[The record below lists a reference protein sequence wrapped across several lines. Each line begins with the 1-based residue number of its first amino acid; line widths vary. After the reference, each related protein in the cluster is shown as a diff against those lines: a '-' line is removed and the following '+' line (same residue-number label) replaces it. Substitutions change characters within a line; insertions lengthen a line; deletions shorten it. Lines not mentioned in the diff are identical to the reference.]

1 MRFLLPALLAVPIM
15 LSAQQQATEWS
26 AATAA
31 MDTYVA
37 SDQIVGSALVL
48 IEDGKIVSEHY
59 TGFQDRNNRL
69 AADRN
74 TIWHWGSIT
83 KTLTAVAAMQA
94 DQIVIGDVFHGPT
107 HRLLGSPVT
116 EFVPETR
123 RIHSDFGSMDQVT
136 IRMLMSHSSGLQN
149 GTWPWTRGEAWEPFE
164 PTEWDQLVAMMP
176 YMKLAFAP
184 GTRYSYS
191 NPGFVY
197 IARAIEHLTGDPWQ
211 GRIYKML
218 FMPLGMTASYFG
230 ITPPY
235 LLGQR
240 SQNFTITDSGVM
252 NRGLDFDPGI
262 TIPNGGWNA
271 PVTDLARWIGFLAG
285 STDRTTQARYDALL
299 PHEVIE
305 EMWQPV
311 VRVDADEEM
320 GLSFFIRHQGGR
332 KLVGHTGT
340 QANFRSFFWLDPV
353 THRAVLGV
361 VNTSSDIDGNASDA
375 RYRGVMAAARGVLG
389 S

>member
-1 MRFLLPALLAVPIM
+1 MRLLLTALLAVPLV
-15 LSAQQQATEWS
+15 LSAQQPAAWS

-31 MDTYVA
+31 MDAYVK

-48 IEDGKIVSEHY
+48 IEAGKITSEHY
-59 TGFQDRNNRL
+59 TGFQDRNNRV

-116 EFVPETR
+116 EFVPETA
-123 RIHSDFGSMDQVT
+123 RIHSDFGNMDQVT

-149 GTWPWTRGEAWEPFE
+149 GTWPWTRGERWEPFE
-164 PTEWDQLVAMMP
+164 PTEWAQLVAMMP

-197 IARAIEHLTGDPWQ
+197 IARAIEKLTHDPWQ

-218 FMPLGMTASYFG
+218 FMPLGMKASYFG
-230 ITPPY
+230 ITPAY

-240 SQNFTITDSGVM
+240 SQNFAITDSGVR

-271 PVTDLARWIGFLAG
+271 PVTDLARWIGFLGG
-285 STDRTTQARYDALL
+285 SADSATQTRYDALL
-299 PHEVIE
+299 PRTSLE

-311 VRVDADEEM
+311 VRVDAEEEM
-320 GLSFFIRHQGGR
+320 GLSFFIRHEGGR
-332 KLVGHTGT
+332 RLVGHTGT
-340 QANFRSFFWLDPV
+340 QANFRSFFWLDPA

-375 RYRGVMAAARGVLG
+375 RYRVVMAAARKALG